1 MTLNYY
7 LNKNIENT
15 INNNPGI
22 NKNKICKDLNENKN
36 NIEKSLSYLEDKGVV
51 YKDKISNRYYRA

>member
-15 INNNPGI
+15 ISDNPGI
-22 NKNKICKDLNENKN
+22 NRNKIYKKFNEKEN
-36 NIEKSLSYLEDKGVV
+36 NIKKSLSYLEDKGVV
-51 YKDKISNRYYRA
+51 YEDKNYNRYYHV